1 MMQHLNVNRP
11 LLLSVVCVG
20 IAAVVLF
27 VPLPGLLAAM
37 FTGGLGQDGAA
48 SDMQAHLADHET
60 DLETYRQRFDGRSL
74 FSRPP
79 APPLKVVQK
88 IEPTE
93 DKIELPK
100 PDPIVPLLYAG
111 PHVIGIIGDQVWF
124 KDDLRL
130 RVGEEGS
137 GVTVLASN
145 PPWTVR
151 LAHEGGEYDVPVFKN
166 YQMEF
171 SSNVL
176 VDSPTPGVIVAGAT
190 DGATKAAGEDQ
201 GQSSE
206 DG

>member
-1 MMQHLNVNRP
+1 MMQNLQVNRP

-37 FTGGLGQDGAA
+37 FTTSLGPEDAGQNMQQYLAA
-48 SDMQAHLADHET
+48 HVT

-79 APPLKVVQK
+79 APPIDAPPVKRTK
-88 IEPTE
+88 KEPE
-93 DKIELPK
+93 APPPE
-100 PDPIVPLLYAG
+100 PIVPLLYAG
-111 PHVIGIIGDQVWF
+111 PNVIGIIGDQVWF
-124 KDDLRL
+124 RGDLKL

-137 GVTVLASN
+137 GVKVLASD
-145 PPWTVR
+145 PPWTVK
-151 LAHEGGEYDVPVFKN
+151 LAHGGGEYDVPIFKD
-166 YQMEF
+166 YQTEF
-171 SSNVL
+171 SS
-176 VDSPTPGVIVAGAT
+176 DSLADRPTPGVVVAETT
-190 DGATKAAGEDQ
+190 DGGVKAAGEDN